1 MTATSVITPTAVT
14 RSWKSMQRVFVLVLA
29 LIVFSALAFVAGR
42 ASAPSHTAPAIA
54 PATAVSSSAGEL
66 SGRCKI
72 NRPC

>member
-1 MTATSVITPTAVT
+1 MTATSVVTPTAMT
-14 RSWKSMQRVFVLVLA
+14 RSWKSMQTVFVLVLA

-54 PATAVSSSAGEL
+54 PASAVSSPAGEV

-72 NRPC
+72 NQPC